1 MFRLFSLTILKK
13 LARITFPMR
22 LMIVR
27 TFLTS
32 NMDLRL
38 DILFKREL
46 LELLNGPKQLLLDGV
61 ELLNIHLTS
70 LRLDLLEIL

>member
-13 LARITFPMR
+13 LARITFPTR

-61 ELLNIHLTS
+61 ELTDINLIS